1 MEIENSMS
9 EMEFYA
15 ENRLITIKPNF
26 SGEEMQL
33 ISGTFGPFRPAV
45 AIEVPIWLAI
55 HLKKQQKCTIIPPPW
70 MDMEV
75 LRAKVEEERKTSEF
89 TEIEYHYMEIAQLLI
104 AHAKDDIKNKSIIS
118 RLLQDF
124 FNIRT
129 SKIEKS
135 LLNLSYESY
144 AINLTNIGAIEIQT
158 LRKLLVSTYTSVAQ
172 IRSYETN

>member
-15 ENRLITIKPNF
+15 ENRLITINPNF

-45 AIEVPIWLAI
+45 AIEVPLWLAI
-55 HLKKQQKCTIIPPPW
+55 YLKKQQKCTIIPPPW

-75 LRAKVEEERKTSEF
+75 LRGKVEEERKSTTF

-104 AHAKDDIKNKSIIS
+104 SHAKDDIRNKSIIN
-118 RLLQDF
+118 RLIQDF
-124 FNIRT
+124 FDIRT
-129 SKIEKS
+129 SKIERG
-135 LLNLSYESY
+135 LLNLSVDTY
-144 AINLTNIGAIEIQT
+144 AFDLTNIGAIELQT
-158 LRKLLVSTYTSVAQ
+158 LRKLLISTYTSVAQ
-172 IRSYETN
+172 IRSYQE